1 LSGRF
6 PENVLRAESD
16 RVLTRQ
22 VSNVRCEMSVAF
34 YRLTYFFQKMAKNLV
49 IVESPAKAKTINKY
63 LGSDYKVMAS
73 IGHIKDLPTKELGVD
88 VQNNF
93 EPTYEVIPD
102 SKKRNNKKTV
112 SDLKKAAKESEA
124 IFLAA
129 DPDREGEA
137 ICQHLAEEIV
147 PKRPAK
153 PVYRVMFN
161 EITKNAIKDAFKE
174 PKQVNK
180 NLVDAQQARRI
191 LDRLVGYKVSPILWK
206 TVGGKLSAGRVQT
219 VAVRMVVDRERE
231 IENFVQTEYW
241 TIIANLSA
249 KLSPKFDA
257 RLYKIEDKTVK
268 TSGFDEDL
276 KKSETHIK
284 DEETA
289 KSIVAEA
296 EKENYVVDS
305 VTTKERKRN
314 ATPPFIT
321 SKLQQEA
328 ARKLGFSVKRT
339 MTTAQKLY
347 EGVEVGS
354 EGSVGLITYMR
365 TDSTRVSDAALS
377 EVRDFIGG
385 SYGDKYLPEKANF
398 YKTKGGAQDAH
409 EAIRPTDVN
418 RTPESLKNYL
428 SADELKLYRLI
439 WQRFVAS
446 QMTPAIFDQTTID
459 IKAGRF
465 IFRATGSVQKFD
477 GFLKIYQEG
486 RDEKPQDGEDEDAE
500 LTLPKVEKGEQLNL
514 NKITPEQH
522 FTEPPPRY
530 TEATLVKALE
540 EKGIGRPS
548 TYAAIMTTIQDR
560 EYAEKVEGRFHPT
573 ALGTTVN
580 DLLIKSFDDLFNETY
595 TARME
600 NQLDEI
606 EEGKLDW
613 RTALQDFY
621 GKFSKDLANAVED
634 IKNVKKQAIPTD
646 EICDK
651 CGAGMVIKF
660 GRFGQFLACAN
671 YPECKTTR
679 EISSGKKKTEGDTT
693 NAVGSEAAAGTEE
706 DAPVCEHCGKP
717 MALKSG
723 RFGKFYGCTG
733 YPECRNIRKI
743 PKGQSAPVAAPVEL
757 EETCPV
763 DGAKLVIRQGRFGE
777 FISCSNYPKCSYIK
791 RETLG
796 IACTKCKTGEIAVK
810 KSKRG
815 KVFYGCT
822 NYPKCDVVFWDK
834 PIIEPC
840 PKCNAPFLFEKTTK
854 KDGTIR
860 YCNNCDYKIAGAENL
875 PESENA
881 KEAKLAG

>member
-1 LSGRF
+1 
-6 PENVLRAESD
+6 
-16 RVLTRQ
+16 
-22 VSNVRCEMSVAF
+22 
-34 YRLTYFFQKMAKNLV
+34 MAKNLV

-63 LGSDYKVMAS
+63 LGSDYLVMAS
-73 IGHIKDLPTKELGVD
+73 IGHIKDLPMKELGVD
-88 VQNNF
+88 VENNF

-102 SKKRNNKKTV
+102 TKKRNNKKTV
-112 SDLKKAAKESEA
+112 SDLKKAAKASEA
-124 IFLAA
+124 IYLAA

-174 PKQVNK
+174 PKEVNK

-206 TVGGKLSAGRVQT
+206 TIGGKLSAGRVQT
-219 VAVRMVVDRERE
+219 VAVRMVVERERE
-231 IENFVQTEYW
+231 IEKFVQTEYW

-249 KLSPKFDA
+249 KLPPKFDA

-268 TSGFDEDL
+268 TGSFDEDL
-276 KKSETHIK
+276 KKGETHIK
-284 DEETA
+284 DADTA
-289 KSIVAEA
+289 KSIVSEA
-296 EKENYVVDS
+296 EKENFVVDS

-314 ATPPFIT
+314 PTPPFIT

-339 MTTAQKLY
+339 MTTAQRLY
-347 EGVEVGS
+347 EGMEVGA
-354 EGSVGLITYMR
+354 EGAVGLITYMR
-365 TDSTRVSDAALS
+365 TDSTRVSDTALG
-377 EVRDFIGG
+377 ELRDFIGA
-385 SYGDKYLPEKANF
+385 SYGEKYLPVKPNF
-398 YKTKGGAQDAH
+398 YKSKGGAQDAH

-418 RTPESLKNYL
+418 RTPENLRNYL
-428 SADELKLYRLI
+428 SADELKLYTLI
-439 WQRFVAS
+439 WKRFVAS
-446 QMTPAIFDQTTID
+446 QMMPAIFDQTTID

-465 IFRATGSVQKFD
+465 TFRATGSVQKFD

-500 LTLPKVEKGEQLNL
+500 LTLPRVEKGEQLAL

-560 EYAEKVEGRFHPT
+560 EYVEKVEGRFHPT
-573 ALGTTVN
+573 GLGTTVN

-595 TARME
+595 TARLE
-600 NQLDEI
+600 GQLDEI

-613 RTALQDFY
+613 RSALHGFY
-621 GKFSKDLANAVED
+621 DKFSKDLANAVED

-646 EICDK
+646 EICEK

-679 EISSGKKKTEGDTT
+679 E
-693 NAVGSEAAAGTEE
+693 VGSKKADGAKQETDAGSVSLENQAASEE
-706 DAPVCEHCGKP
+706 VPACENCGKT

-733 YPECRNIRKI
+733 YPDCRNIRKI
-743 PKGQSAPVAAPVEL
+743 PKGQSAPVAPPVEL
-757 EETCPV
+757 DEICPV

-777 FISCSNYPKCSYIK
+777 FVSCSNYPKCNYVK
-791 RETLG
+791 RDTLG
-796 IACTKCKTGEIAVK
+796 IPCTKCKNGEIAVK

-834 PIIEPC
+834 PVTEPC

-854 KDGTIR
+854 KDGTVR
-860 YCNNCDYKIAGAENL
+860 YCGSCDYKIAIAENL
-875 PESENA
+875 SESENA
-881 KEAKLAG
+881 REAKLAS